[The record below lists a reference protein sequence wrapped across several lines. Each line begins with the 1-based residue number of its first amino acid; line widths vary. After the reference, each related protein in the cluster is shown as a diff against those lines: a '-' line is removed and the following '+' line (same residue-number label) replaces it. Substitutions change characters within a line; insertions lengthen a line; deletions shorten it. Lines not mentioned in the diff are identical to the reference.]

1 MRRLKQ
7 LRLYFFLFLL
17 IPIQCLWAQESTKTI
32 EKAHLTLSAGN
43 SGVIC
48 SKNSLQN
55 CVIQVSQNLN
65 RCLPSPG
72 AITITNNSKIA
83 ANNIQASSSNSFFTY
98 YVVQN
103 NGCPSSLLPGRSCT
117 ISFFTNTSIAFF
129 IPSVQVKGTNTN
141 ATYFDMQA
149 LECPAQQTTLSAPV
163 NAIIPTNDSVGIN
176 ITVANLTSTPALNV
190 RVNLPSTWTNV
201 TSSTCAI
208 IPGNGSCT
216 INIASTSS
224 TPFVARGGILITG
237 DNVISPPTIALAF
250 SINGYLV
257 YSVVNSTSYVVSD
270 TQPVMPSSWS
280 TDKINVPGITE
291 TSTNPPDLCNGA
303 TDGYCNTSEI
313 TSFDPMNLAAGYCY
327 FELTPMTTWY
337 LPSICELGTSGSAG
351 CPTTTSTIYN
361 LYSLGFVSDLSGQYW
376 SSTESSA
383 DPTNNAWFLNFSSMG
398 AQGVADKFN
407 SLNVRCVRAF

>member
-141 ATYFDMQA
+141 ATFFDMQA
-149 LECPAQQTTLSAPV
+149 LECPAQQTTLSVPV

-176 ITVANLTSTPALNV
+176 ITVVNQTSTPALNV
-190 RVNLPSTWTNV
+190 RVNLPSIWTTV
-201 TSSTCAI
+201 TSSTCAV

-216 INIASTSS
+216 INIASTAAI
-224 TPFVARGGILITG
+224 PFAPRGGISVTG

-250 SINGYLV
+250 SINSLLV
-257 YSVVNSTSYVVSD
+257 YSVVNNTSYVIAD
-270 TQPVMPSSWS
+270 TEFSLPSAWS
-280 TDKINVPGITE
+280 SDKINVPGVTE

-303 TDGYCNTSEI
+303 TDGTCNTSVI
-313 TSFDPMNLAAGYCY
+313 TSFDPMSLAAGFCF
-327 FELTPMTTWY
+327 FEMVPMSTWF
-337 LPSICELGTSGSAG
+337 LPSICELGASGSAG
-351 CPTTTSTIYN
+351 CPANTPNIFN
-361 LYSLGFVSDLSGQYW
+361 LYSLGFVPEISGLYW

-383 DPTNNAWFLNFSSMG
+383 DPTNNAWFLNFSNMG
-398 AQGVADKFN
+398 AQGITDKFN
-407 SLNVRCVRAF
+407 QLKVRCARAF